1 MKPISDKFIKY
12 DIIRI
17 SNESGA
23 RSKTFFYENFDYE
36 SGLLKDFDWTENLLN
51 GVRLSDGYLARIPH
65 EAV

>member
-23 RSKTFFYENFDYE
+23 RSKTIFYAIFDY
-36 SGLLKDFDWTENLLN
+36 DFTQYFVYD
-51 GVRLSDGYLARIPH
+51 S
-65 EAV
+65 